1 MTRHTIVTLA
11 LVLFLPVMAGAQERI
26 PAEQGFERHL
36 FPPELVMQHQRQLGL
51 TEQQRT
57 ALTESI
63 TKLQADVVQ
72 LQWQLHDA
80 SARLGELLEPSKVDA
95 SAALQQVDRILEIER
110 SVKKAH
116 LALLIRIKNTLTVD
130 QQRMLTELKQEQRM
144 RGPVR

>member
-1 MTRHTIVTLA
+1 MTRPTIVTLA
-11 LVLFLPVMAGAQERI
+11 LVLFLPVVAGAQERI
-26 PAEQGFERHL
+26 PAEQGFERYL

-95 SAALQQVDRILEIER
+95 PAALQQVDRILEIER

-116 LALLIRIKNTLTVD
+116 LALLIRIKNTLTVE
-130 QQRMLTELKQEQRM
+130 QQAMLAELKQEQRM
-144 RGPVR
+144 RAPAR